1 MARLI
6 FDKDLRSD
14 NVGRH
19 QVRSELDTPEV
30 DTDRGRECLDQFGLS
45 QTGHSLEQD
54 VSFSEQ
60 TDESL
65 SNEVVLT
72 EYPLPN
78 RIFDGQGRVGVV
90 VDLG

>member
-1 MARLI
+1 
-6 FDKDLRSD
+6 
-14 NVGRH
+14 
-19 QVRSELDTPEV
+19 
-30 DTDRGRECLDQFGLS
+30 
-45 QTGHSLEQD
+45 

-72 EYPLPN
+72 EYPLPD